1 MILRHI
7 TITITV
13 EDLQQYFECSEQEAN
28 RIWDEIDEEYDIDE
42 KLNEAAM
49 TELNILMYEYDL
61 KQRRN
66 NHA

>member
-1 MILRHI
+1 MSKRQV

-28 RIWDEIDEEYDIDE
+28 RFWDEIDEERDIAETLD
-42 KLNEAAM
+42 EAAM

-66 NHA
+66 NNA

>member
-1 MILRHI
+1 MSKRQV

-13 EDLQQYFECSEQEAN
+13 DDLMEYFECSEQEAI
-28 RIWDEIDEEYDIDE
+28 RIWDDIDEERDLAETLD
-42 KLNEAAM
+42 EAAM

-66 NHA
+66 ENA

>member
-13 EDLQQYFECSEQEAN
+13 DDLMEYFECSEQEAI
-28 RIWDEIDEEYDIDE
+28 RIWDDIDEERDIE
-42 KLNEAAM
+42 ETLNEAAM

-66 NHA
+66 ENA

>member
-13 EDLQQYFECSEQEAN
+13 EDLRQYFECSEQEAN

-49 TELNILMYEYDL
+49 TELNILMYEYGRKL
-61 KQRRN
+61 RGN
-66 NHA
+66 GHA